1 MEGETLSGQATV
13 GETGRVLVT
22 LAALVIVVAGMR
34 AAEAILTPFLISVFI
49 AVIAA
54 PPMFH
59 LRRRGLPSSVAMSV
73 VLAGILVIG
82 FLLITLVGKSANDLI
97 SRLPEYQARLRE
109 YTDGVAAVLG
119 RWGMEV
125 SSDTFGQLMDPGKV
139 LGLFAKTL
147 SGLGGVLTNAVLI
160 IFTVVFLL
168 LEAWDF
174 PEKLRS
180 ALKDPEHNWP
190 RFQAFSRDLQRYLA
204 IKAMVSLVTAALV
217 AVPLIWI
224 GLDYVALWAVLMF
237 FLNFIPN
244 IGPIIAAVPATLLA
258 LVQLGPIP
266 AVAVAGVYLAVNT
279 LMGNIVEPRFMGRSL
294 GLSTLV
300 VFLSLVFWGW
310 VLGPIGMLLSVPLTM
325 AAKIGLASNEDTRGL
340 AVLLGPG
347 TPDKQEL

>member
-1 MEGETLSGQATV
+1 MSGQVTV
-13 GETGRVLVT
+13 GETGRLLVT

-34 AAEAILTPFLISVFI
+34 AAEAILTPFLISVFV

-59 LRRRGLPSSVAMSV
+59 LRRRGLPAPVAMSL
-73 VLAGILVIG
+73 VLAGIVVTG
-82 FLLITLVGKSANDLI
+82 SLLITLVGKSANDLI
-97 SRLPEYQARLRE
+97 NQMPGYQERLKD
-109 YTDGVAAVLG
+109 YTNGLAALLG
-119 RWGMEV
+119 RWGMEIPSDMV
-125 SSDTFGQLMDPGKV
+125 SQLLDPAKV
-139 LGLFAKTL
+139 LGLFAKALT
-147 SGLGGVLTNAVLI
+147 GVGGVLTNAVLI

-168 LEAWDF
+168 LEAWGF

-180 ALKDPEHNWP
+180 ALKNPENNWP
-190 RFQAFSRDLQRYLA
+190 RFQAFSKDLQRYLA
-204 IKAMVSLVTAALV
+204 IKAMVSLVTAVLV

-325 AAKIGLASNEDTRGL
+325 AAKIGLASNDDTRGL

-347 TPDKQEL
+347 SPEKQQE